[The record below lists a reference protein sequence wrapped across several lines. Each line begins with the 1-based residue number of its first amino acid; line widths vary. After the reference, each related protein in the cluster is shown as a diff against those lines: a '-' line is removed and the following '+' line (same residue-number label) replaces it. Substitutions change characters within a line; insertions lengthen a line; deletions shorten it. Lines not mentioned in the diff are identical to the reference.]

1 VRPERVKSDVVAS
14 ITGYS
19 IRQVQELAGAGK
31 IPSAAKL
38 GAEWTFDPA
47 RVRKWVRLKEREIEC
62 RITTTSTNVRE
73 FGTRASKSKVATN
86 ELAYERVLKLKRAGS
101 SARS

>member
-1 VRPERVKSDVVAS
+1 MRPERVKSDVVAS

-38 GAEWTFDPA
+38 GAEWTFDPV

-62 RITTTSTNVRE
+62 RQTSISA
-73 FGTRASKSKVATN
+73 RASGMRGSRSLAKTN
-86 ELAYERVLKLKRAGS
+86 DAAYEQVLNLRRSLS